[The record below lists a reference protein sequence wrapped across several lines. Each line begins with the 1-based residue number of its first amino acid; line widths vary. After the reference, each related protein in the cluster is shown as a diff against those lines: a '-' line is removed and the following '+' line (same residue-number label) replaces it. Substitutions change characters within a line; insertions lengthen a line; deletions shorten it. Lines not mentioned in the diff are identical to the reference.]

1 MGLNSESDLT
11 EYEIMRL
18 NVKASQAKS
27 IQIQKAS
34 RASSQGQLHEGLL
47 HIIHYFYSYKV

>member
-11 EYEIMRL
+11 EYEIMCL